1 MWHTSGDSHNAN
13 NADGSLTDDPILL
26 TLDLGRSAHQ
36 STLLLC
42 GRYRGTPEKPL
53 YDGSL
58 PLVPGASYWA
68 FGSYNARS
76 FEVWGSDVQPA
87 DVADEDKWKVDGTW
101 KNSGEWTKLADC
113 EIVRPSGCPATSFGD
128 EDLNLYPEAY
138 PPSAEDFAAAAEG
151 FEFPIAA
158 DLPAVRYLRL
168 VIKTNWHY
176 SQRKRV
182 SQGELSFYAFEPE
195 QAE

>member
-26 TLDLGRSAHQ
+26 TLDLGRSAHL
-36 STLLLC
+36 SSLVLW
-42 GRYRGTPEKPL
+42 GRYGGTPEKPL

-113 EIVRPSGCPATSFGD
+113 EIRSALGMSGD
-128 EDLNLYPEAY
+128 EFRRRRSEPLSGSLSPQRRRFRRRRRRFRVPDRRGSPRRAL
-138 PPSAEDFAAAAEG
+138 SATG
-151 FEFPIAA
+151 
-158 DLPAVRYLRL
+158 
-168 VIKTNWHY
+168 H
-176 SQRKRV
+176 
-182 SQGELSFYAFEPE
+182 
-195 QAE
+195 